1 LLITRYSDLFLF
13 AHSKAIQ
20 MKEAKVSIFGK
31 YFINQR
37 NYWRNQNVSAK
48 KIPAV
53 TVVNR
58 AAIRNC
64 IVGK

>member
-1 LLITRYSDLFLF
+1 
-13 AHSKAIQ
+13 
-20 MKEAKVSIFGK
+20 MKEAKVSIFCK